1 MSTSAKRCIR
11 FTFALLGLWLGLK
24 LLLPL
29 LLPFL
34 FGTLLALGAD
44 KAADFLCQ
52 KGRLPRSLAA
62 GIAVSGEI
70 AGLGLLLLILA
81 GLLVSQMGNLTQA
94 LPSILD
100 TAQSGIALLEEKLL
114 HLGLSLPDG
123 LETGYRQGIQELFS
137 GGTELLARISRFA
150 LGTAG
155 AALSRLPGQALTLGT
170 AILSGFLICAKLP
183 VLRRRVPELFPKSGK
198 DRFLQ
203 GLHQVKTAG
212 RLWLTSQI
220 KLIGVTLCILF
231 SGFCLLR
238 VSYPLLLA
246 ILVALV
252 DALPVLGTGCI
263 LLPWALVCFLNGTG
277 ARGLGLLGLYATAA
291 LTRSILEP
299 RLVGSHLGL
308 DPLVTLIAMYC
319 GLRLWGLPGMLLLPM
334 VTATVFQA
342 LPEPK
347 S

>member
-1 MSTSAKRCIR
+1 MSASAKRCIW
-11 FTFALLGLWLGLK
+11 FTLALLGLWLGLK

-29 LLPFL
+29 LFPFL
-34 FGTLLALGAD
+34 LGTLLALGAD
-44 KAADFLCQ
+44 KAACFLCQ

-81 GLLVSQMGNLTQA
+81 GLLVSQMGSLPQA
-94 LPSILD
+94 LPSIVN
-100 TAQSGIALLEEKLL
+100 TAQSGIALLEGKLL
-114 HLGLSLPDG
+114 QLAPSLPDG
-123 LETGYRQGIQELFS
+123 LEASYRQGVQELFS
-137 GGTELLARISRFA
+137 GGAELLARFSRLV

-183 VLRRRVPELFPKSGK
+183 LLREATPKLLRGRQAEALLRGIAQLRAAGK
-198 DRFLQ
+198 
-203 GLHQVKTAG
+203 
-212 RLWLTSQI
+212 LWLTSQV
-220 KLIGVTLCILF
+220 KLLGVTFCILF

-238 VSYPLLLA
+238 APYPLLLA
-246 ILVALV
+246 LLVALV

-263 LLPWALVCFLNGTG
+263 LLPWALICFLNGTG
-277 ARGLGLLGLYATAA
+277 ARGLGLLGLYMTAA
-291 LTRSILEP
+291 LTRSVLEP
-299 RLVGSHLGL
+299 KLVGSHLGL

-334 VTATVFQA
+334 VTAAVFRA
-342 LPEPK
+342 LPETK
-347 S
+347 L

>member
-11 FTFALLGLWLGLK
+11 FTLALLGLWLGLK

-29 LLPFL
+29 LLPFFL
-34 FGTLLALGAD
+34 GTLLAFGAD
-44 KAADFLCQ
+44 KAASFLCQ
-52 KGRLPRSLAA
+52 RGKLPRSLAA

-100 TAQSGIALLEEKLL
+100 TAQSGIALLEGKLL
-114 HLGLSLPDG
+114 QLGASLPDG
-123 LETGYRQGIQELFS
+123 LENTYRQGVRELFS
-137 GGTELLARISRFA
+137 GGTELLARFSRFA

-155 AALSRLPGQALTLGT
+155 AALSRLPSQALTLGT

-183 VLRRRVPELFPKSGK
+183 ELRSRVPKLFPGK
-198 DRFLQ
+198 GTDLVFQ
-203 GLHQVKTAG
+203 GLRQVRSAG
-212 RLWLTSQI
+212 KLWLASQL
-220 KLIGVTLCILF
+220 KLMGVTFCILF

-238 VSYPLLLA
+238 ISYPMLLA
-246 ILVALV
+246 LLIAFL

-263 LLPWALVCFLNGTG
+263 LLPWAVVCFLGGSG
-277 ARGLGLLGLYATAA
+277 ARGLGLLGLYITAA

-308 DPLVTLIAMYC
+308 DSLTTLVAMYC
-319 GLRLWGLPGMLLLPM
+319 GLRLWGLMGMLLLPM
-334 VTATVFQA
+334 VTATVFRA
-342 LPEPK
+342 LPETK

>member
-1 MSTSAKRCIR
+1 MSASAKRCIW
-11 FTFALLGLWLGLK
+11 FTLALLGLWLGLK

-29 LLPFL
+29 LFPFL
-34 FGTLLALGAD
+34 LGTLLALGAD
-44 KAADFLCQ
+44 KAACFLCQ

-81 GLLVSQMGNLTQA
+81 GLLVSQMGSLPQA
-94 LPSILD
+94 LPSIVN
-100 TAQSGIALLEEKLL
+100 TAQSGIALLEGKLL
-114 HLGLSLPDG
+114 GLAPSLPDG
-123 LETGYRQGIQELFS
+123 LENSYRQGVQELFS
-137 GGTELLARISRFA
+137 GGAELLARFSRLV

-183 VLRRRVPELFPKSGK
+183 LLREAMPKLLRGK
-198 DRFLQ
+198 QAEALLRGIARLRA
-203 GLHQVKTAG
+203 AG
-212 RLWLTSQI
+212 KLWLTSQV
-220 KLIGVTLCILF
+220 KLMGVTFCILF

-238 VSYPLLLA
+238 APYPLLLA
-246 ILVALV
+246 LLVALV

-263 LLPWALVCFLNGTG
+263 LLPWALICFLNGTG
-277 ARGLGLLGLYATAA
+277 ARGLGLLGLYMTAA

-308 DPLVTLIAMYC
+308 DPLVTLIAIYC

-334 VTATVFQA
+334 VTAAVFRA
-342 LPEPK
+342 LPEGK
-347 S
+347 L